1 MKLILNIFF
10 WLLLAYVFYLSIEDL
25 YKALGYGVFLF
36 IIYGFY
42 LMVMVYSIQIIT
54 IETERKITKL
64 SEFLNDNI
72 KRK

>member
-10 WLLLAYVFYLSIEDL
+10 WLLLACVFYLSVEDL
-25 YKALGYGVFLF
+25 YKTLGYAVFLF
-36 IIYGFY
+36 FALAVY
-42 LMVMVYSIQIIT
+42 LMFTLYDIQVRT